1 MTGYFIESLIMSV
14 AIQFNFQVFSTNAYK
29 FTTFPA
35 RSFRTRES
43 QRGQSSLLTEGAKAE
58 LTANNQSSTSITA
71 PIYISGAWISP
82 NRQFTTSRIRRA
94 G

>member
-35 RSFRTRES
+35 PQKGSVLTFDRRSKSRAY
-43 QRGQSSLLTEGAKAE
+43 GQ
-58 LTANNQSSTSITA
+58 Q
-71 PIYISGAWISP
+71 
-82 NRQFTTSRIRRA
+82 
-94 G
+94 